1 MLYDGS
7 GVIMYPSAE
16 EALRELE
23 LGFEINPT
31 RWVDH
36 ARYTGEAARNIAAA
50 SGLDGEKAYVL
61 GLLHDIGRRFGF
73 SGIRHI
79 VDGYNYAMEKGWDEV
94 ARISMTHSFAEN
106 VPTINPSM
114 MDLTDEEYEFTKA
127 YLAGI
132 EYDDYD
138 ILMHLCDNIA
148 LHSGYVLMEKRMID
162 ISMRHGVHEGT
173 VKRWE
178 KLFEIKAYF
187 EEKMGGRSIYSVLPG
202 VVENTFGIL

>member
-1 MLYDGS
+1 M
-7 GVIMYPSAE
+7 VNNMYPTGE
-16 EALRELE
+16 EALKELE
-23 LGFEINPT
+23 KGYKINPT

-36 ARYTGEAARNIAAA
+36 CKYTGEAARNIALAA
-50 SGLDGEKAYVL
+50 GLDGQKAYVL
-61 GLLHDIGRRFGF
+61 GLLHDIGRRYGF

-79 VDGYNYAMEKGWDEV
+79 VDGYNYAMEQGWEDV

-114 MDLTDEEYEFTKA
+114 MDLTNEEYEFAKN
-127 YLAGI
+127 YLKSI
-132 EYDDYD
+132 TYDDYD

-162 ISMRHGVHEGT
+162 ISMRHGVHQGT

-178 KLFEIKAYF
+178 KLFEIKNYF
-187 EEKMGGRSIYSVLPG
+187 EKKMGKSIYSVLPG
-202 VVENTFGIL
+202 VVENTFDL

>member
-1 MLYDGS
+1 MKNR
-7 GVIMYPSAE
+7 MYPTIEVAF
-16 EALRELE
+16 RELE
-23 LGFEINPT
+23 LGNENNPG

-36 ARYTGEAARNIAAA
+36 CKYTGEAARNIAEACGMDA
-50 SGLDGEKAYVL
+50 EKAYVL
-61 GLLHDIGRRFGF
+61 GTLHDIGRRVGF
-73 SGIRHI
+73 CGIRHI

-114 MDLTDEEYEFTKA
+114 MDLTDEEYEFTKN
-127 YLAGI
+127 YLSGI
-132 EYDDYD
+132 EYNDYD

-162 ISMRHGVHEGT
+162 ISMRHGVHQGT

-178 KLFEIKAYF
+178 NLFKIKAYF
-187 EEKMGGRSIYSVLPG
+187 EEKMGKSIYSVLPG
-202 VVENTFGIL
+202 VVENTFEF

>member
-132 EYDDYD
+132 EYDEYD

-178 KLFEIKAYF
+178 KLFEIKEHF
-187 EEKMGGRSIYSVLPG
+187 EKKMGKSIYSVLPG
-202 VVENTFGIL
+202 VVENTFDL

>member
-1 MLYDGS
+1 
-7 GVIMYPSAE
+7 MYPTAD
-16 EALRELE
+16 EALKELE
-23 LGFEINPT
+23 KGYEINPT
-31 RWVDH
+31 RWVHH
-36 ARYTGEAARNIAAA
+36 ARFTGEAARNIALA

-79 VDGYNYAMEKGWDEV
+79 VDGYNYAMEKGWDDV

-106 VPTINPSM
+106 IPTINPSM
-114 MDLTDEEYEFTKA
+114 MDLTKEEYEFTKS
-127 YLAGI
+127 YLASL

-148 LHSGYVLMEKRMID
+148 LHSGYVLMEKRMVD

-173 VKRWE
+173 VARWE
-178 KLFEIKAYF
+178 KLFAIKEHF
-187 EEKMGGRSIYSVLPG
+187 EKKMGKSIYSVLPG
-202 VVENTFGIL
+202 VVENTFDL

>member
-1 MLYDGS
+1 
-7 GVIMYPSAE
+7 MYPAIE
-16 EALRELE
+16 EALKELE
-23 LGFEINPT
+23 IGYKINPT

-50 SGLDGEKAYVL
+50 AGLDADKAYVL
-61 GLLHDIGRRFGF
+61 GLLHDIGRRVGF
-73 SGIRHI
+73 TGIRHI
-79 VDGYNYAMEKGWDEV
+79 VDGYNYAMEKGWNTV
-94 ARISMTHSFAEN
+94 ARISMTHSFATN
-106 VPTINPSM
+106 IPAINPSM
-114 MDLTDEEYEFTKA
+114 MDLTDEEYEFTKK

-162 ISMRHGVHEGT
+162 ISMRHGVHDGT

-178 KLFEIKAYF
+178 NLFKIKDYF
-187 EEKMGGRSIYSVLPG
+187 EEKMGKSIYSVLPG
-202 VVENTFGIL
+202 VIENTFDL